1 MLNIIFLSG
10 AAEINRII
18 RSRSDSSDD
27 KTYHL
32 SGGAITGIVVV
43 SFAAVT
49 IVLLLILRKQVV
61 ICCSRRKQPVADEEQ
76 TLPPSTYAPSQTR
89 SALQD
94 APYRDGSA
102 WQASEMSSEQNAIHE
117 IGQPV
122 PHELGSLDIK
132 PKGYGRVIHE
142 LN

>member
-1 MLNIIFLSG
+1 MIFLSG
-10 AAEINRII
+10 AAEINHII
-18 RSRSDSSDD
+18 RSRSDSSED

-32 SGGAITGIVVV
+32 SGGAITGVVVV

-49 IVLLLILRKQVV
+49 IVLLWIFRKQLV

-76 TLPPSTYAPSQTR
+76 TLPSPTYAPSQR
-89 SALQD
+89 QSALQD

-102 WQASEMSSEQNAIHE
+102 WQAFEMSSEQNAIHE
-117 IGQPV
+117 IGQPD
-122 PHELGSLDIK
+122 PHELGSLDVK
-132 PKGYGRVIHE
+132 PKGHGRVIHE

>member
-1 MLNIIFLSG
+1 MLNMIFLTG
-10 AAEINRII
+10 AAEINHII
-18 RSRSDSSDD
+18 RSRSDSSED

-32 SGGAITGIVVV
+32 SGGAITGVVVV

-49 IVLLLILRKQVV
+49 IVLLWIFRKQLV
-61 ICCSRRKQPVADEEQ
+61 ICCSRRKQPVVDEEQ
-76 TLPPSTYAPSQTR
+76 TLPSPTYAPSQTQ

-102 WQASEMSSEQNAIHE
+102 WQAFEMSSEQNAIHE
-117 IGQPV
+117 IGQPD
-122 PHELGSLDIK
+122 PHELESLDIK
-132 PKGYGRVIHE
+132 PKGHGRVIHE

>member
-1 MLNIIFLSG
+1 MSA

-18 RSRSDSSDD
+18 RSRSDSPED

-32 SGGAITGIVVV
+32 SGGAITGVVVV

-49 IVLLLILRKQVV
+49 IVLLLIFRKQVV
-61 ICCSRRKQPVADEEQ
+61 TCCSRRKQPVADEEQ
-76 TLPPSTYAPSQTR
+76 TLPQPPYAHSQTQ

-102 WQASEMSSEQNAIHE
+102 WQASEMSSEQTAIHE
-117 IGQPV
+117 IGQPP

-132 PKGYGRVIHE
+132 HKGHRRVIHE
-142 LN
+142 LD